1 MFSLAA
7 LTSFNLLV
15 LLSPPQAMADLL
27 TLMMIPTEGRLKL
40 LLAVAINM
48 AICIL
53 YEGFGYLA
61 VAGIV
66 GRIMKWRKRNWRI
79 RETGGKVYKAVEGGM
94 R

>member
-15 LLSPPQAMADLL
+15 LLSPPQAIADLL

-40 LLAVAINM
+40 LLAIAINM

-61 VAGIV
+61 VAGIF
-66 GRIMKWRKRNWRI
+66 GQIMKWRKRNRRI